1 MADVRRRKATA
12 QELEQGQEEIRL
24 ADARFRKE
32 AVERGEKALEDGPE
46 KGTSEEAEAMMSPPI
61 EDKRDSNPKGTPA
74 RSPDEGSA
82 SKPLQ
87 PPTDPPPQPPELG
100 NGDTSYGLRDQKM
113 NENVESGSLTAE
125 RPLRS
130 EMATPGG
137 PMSEAATP
145 GGFLGP
151 QVPLF
156 SEEQLRNFAFI
167 HSQAPWLYGNPQ
179 SIFTGSVPRPTFLDV
194 DAPRVAQSQMER
206 DVEFLKSQIAR
217 DRDEKEE
224 FRKQIQSL
232 TAENQRLRSK
242 ANGDEKVSKEEELRF
257 STPEEQ
263 TSKPNSGHPEDDQ
276 DWLRRRST
284 EKTES
289 SKEAGRPPFL
299 PEAAEFKEAADF
311 KTPKEAERPPKV
323 RTEDPEEGAQKPSS
337 GRSVPQSGEA
347 TFTEK
352 SIEFMMI
359 MMETMKDLQKKVSES
374 KEESGMVRGVE
385 IVRTGVPD
393 LPTLQPWTPSQGPL
407 QLGDWLL
414 TVEPIAADLSA
425 TSEKWWALMVKSAE
439 DWYQRHMA
447 MSPLD
452 RVQHDVRPPQE
463 VNLEKW
469 SRLERRMASLLLQAV
484 PEVVKEE
491 LISARRLSVFGIL
504 TQLLLTYC
512 PGGVLEKQTLL
523 RSLEDPMEVATMA
536 EAPSAI
542 RRWLRWKLRSQEI
555 GAVTPDPA
563 LLLKGLNKLTRKV
576 LESNKE
582 LQFRVSLARNS
593 LGVDTRPT
601 DITVNQ
607 FATHLLAEVEQVS
620 LAEKRAASVGMKGDV
635 KLKAMEVDKGK
646 GKGKDKLDGDEKQK
660 PKCKF
665 YLTDGGCRKG
675 KECGF
680 SHDVRDEK
688 RRCYTC
694 GSVDHLS
701 PSCTRSRGPSSETSP
716 TKPRVAKVEG
726 EDKGSSGK
734 DPEVSSQ
741 ASSDSAVKDL
751 LEEANK
757 MLRSLSSKPSSS
769 QASSGGS
776 TQEDERKDVM
786 ERLQQQLKAMKAF
799 KMRRL
804 ATGADVGLVDSGA
817 THALRPRRDGENVQ
831 KYPLVDVGLAD
842 GRAVRLRMAPGG
854 SMIAPSPAI
863 EPMVPMG
870 QLTEVLG
877 CQIVWSHGEMQLRH
891 PEKGDIPI
899 QMKEGC
905 PHLAKSTALD
915 LIAEI
920 EDAKVGI
927 PKTLGEYDEEV
938 CWMKRLVEQHPVLSS
953 LPEYIK
959 EKLVVCPGEW
969 SALPGNR
976 HQRKRWRRDGM
987 MVHLFAGPDSGF
999 TLKKALRQLG
1009 GPDDKLLEVDLKRG
1023 PHHDVMT
1030 DEGVYAGLIR
1040 AAIESKVLAVVAGP
1054 NCRTRSLLR
1063 HVPIPGQPNAPRP
1076 IRRWGGEEFG
1086 VKEATE
1092 EEIQKLHEDDIM
1104 MWRCIFLFMLSTY
1117 MRRARKLDDWVAFG
1131 LEQPASP
1138 RDYMPEVVSFWD
1150 TQEWKAIASEFA
1162 LEEIT
1167 FKQGAMGG
1175 ASPKPTTF
1183 GGNLELNV
1191 DVFQRRSFG
1200 SPVKVSSSTD
1210 LSRWA
1215 PGVMSMVSSALI
1227 QQVCQSGMKLKSL
1240 TWEEHLEFRHAPYRR
1255 DCRVCQESSQQ
1266 CAPHRRVHW
1275 QVCCQ

>member
-1 MADVRRRKATA
+1 MAQHQDYWYHLTDDQLMTEYIARHKDQQPL
-12 QELEQGQEEIRL
+12 QELEDLKNTIEYGCSDPRLHPRHQEH
-24 ADARFRKE
+24 
-32 AVERGEKALEDGPE
+32 
-46 KGTSEEAEAMMSPPI
+46 SEEP
-61 EDKRDSNPKGTPA
+61 
-74 RSPDEGSA
+74 
-82 SKPLQ
+82 
-87 PPTDPPPQPPELG
+87 
-100 NGDTSYGLRDQKM
+100 
-113 NENVESGSLTAE
+113 
-125 RPLRS
+125 
-130 EMATPGG
+130 
-137 PMSEAATP
+137 
-145 GGFLGP
+145 
-151 QVPLF
+151 
-156 SEEQLRNFAFI
+156 
-167 HSQAPWLYGNPQ
+167 
-179 SIFTGSVPRPTFLDV
+179 
-194 DAPRVAQSQMER
+194 
-206 DVEFLKSQIAR
+206 
-217 DRDEKEE
+217 
-224 FRKQIQSL
+224 
-232 TAENQRLRSK
+232 
-242 ANGDEKVSKEEELRF
+242 
-257 STPEEQ
+257 
-263 TSKPNSGHPEDDQ
+263 
-276 DWLRRRST
+276 
-284 EKTES
+284 
-289 SKEAGRPPFL
+289 SKEAEKRIDD
-299 PEAAEFKEAADF
+299 DF
-311 KTPKEAERPPKV
+311 
-323 RTEDPEEGAQKPSS
+323 QN
-337 GRSVPQSGEA
+337 
-347 TFTEK
+347 
-352 SIEFMMI
+352 
-359 MMETMKDLQKKVSES
+359 L
-374 KEESGMVRGVE
+374 
-385 IVRTGVPD
+385 TGVLQAYVEEHRL
-393 LPTLQPWTPSQGPL
+393 LPYCVILHCLASRYLGGGLIDPTYKDEEYPYRSSPQFSLMFWNLGNWCRNRFDKCPVPERLQRFVPHVDYNMDEDHNQIDQDKSQYNNYFINVIKNFGGHLFMNCEAGSLYPHR
-407 QLGDWLL
+407 
-414 TVEPIAADLSA
+414 A
-425 TSEKWWALMVKSAE
+425 
-439 DWYQRHMA
+439 
-447 MSPLD
+447 
-452 RVQHDVRPPQE
+452 
-463 VNLEKW
+463 
-469 SRLERRMASLLLQAV
+469 RLE
-484 PEVVKEE
+484 
-491 LISARRLSVFGIL
+491 
-504 TQLLLTYC
+504 
-512 PGGVLEKQTLL
+512 
-523 RSLEDPMEVATMA
+523 
-536 EAPSAI
+536 EAQI
-542 RRWLRWKLRSQEI
+542 K
-555 GAVTPDPA
+555 T
-563 LLLKGLNKLTRKV
+563 
-576 LESNKE
+576 
-582 LQFRVSLARNS
+582 
-593 LGVDTRPT
+593 
-601 DITVNQ
+601 
-607 FATHLLAEVEQVS
+607 
-620 LAEKRAASVGMKGDV
+620 
-635 KLKAMEVDKGK
+635 EVDKGK

-716 TKPRVAKVEG
+716 TKPRMAKVEG
-726 EDKGSSGK
+726 EDKGSTSGK

-786 ERLQQQLKAMKAF
+786 ERLQQQLKAMKVF

-863 EPMVPMG
+863 EPIVPMG

-905 PHLAKSTALD
+905 PHLAKSIALD

-938 CWMKRLVEQHPVLSS
+938 CWMKRLVEQRPVLSS

-999 TLKKALRQLG
+999 TLKRALRQLG

-1040 AAIESKVLAVVAGP
+1040 AAIESKILVVVAGP

-1138 RDYMPEVVSFWD
+1138 REYMPEVVSFWD
-1150 TQEWKAIASEFA
+1150 TQEWKAIAKEFA

-1167 FKQGAMGG
+1167 FKQGTMGG

-1191 DVFQRRSFG
+1191 DVFQEG
-1200 SPVKVSSSTD
+1200 ALGA
-1210 LSRWA
+1210 LSRSRA
-1215 PGVMSMVSSALI
+1215 QLI
-1227 QQVCQSGMKLKSL
+1227 CQDGL
-1240 TWEEHLEFRHAPYRR
+1240 LE
-1255 DCRVCQESSQQ
+1255 
-1266 CAPHRRVHW
+1266 
-1275 QVCCQ
+1275 

>member
-1 MADVRRRKATA
+1 M
-12 QELEQGQEEIRL
+12 
-24 ADARFRKE
+24 
-32 AVERGEKALEDGPE
+32 
-46 KGTSEEAEAMMSPPI
+46 
-61 EDKRDSNPKGTPA
+61 
-74 RSPDEGSA
+74 
-82 SKPLQ
+82 
-87 PPTDPPPQPPELG
+87 
-100 NGDTSYGLRDQKM
+100 
-113 NENVESGSLTAE
+113 
-125 RPLRS
+125 
-130 EMATPGG
+130 
-137 PMSEAATP
+137 
-145 GGFLGP
+145 
-151 QVPLF
+151 
-156 SEEQLRNFAFI
+156 
-167 HSQAPWLYGNPQ
+167 
-179 SIFTGSVPRPTFLDV
+179 
-194 DAPRVAQSQMER
+194 
-206 DVEFLKSQIAR
+206 
-217 DRDEKEE
+217 
-224 FRKQIQSL
+224 
-232 TAENQRLRSK
+232 
-242 ANGDEKVSKEEELRF
+242 
-257 STPEEQ
+257 
-263 TSKPNSGHPEDDQ
+263 
-276 DWLRRRST
+276 
-284 EKTES
+284 
-289 SKEAGRPPFL
+289 
-299 PEAAEFKEAADF
+299 
-311 KTPKEAERPPKV
+311 
-323 RTEDPEEGAQKPSS
+323 
-337 GRSVPQSGEA
+337 
-347 TFTEK
+347 
-352 SIEFMMI
+352 
-359 MMETMKDLQKKVSES
+359 
-374 KEESGMVRGVE
+374 
-385 IVRTGVPD
+385 
-393 LPTLQPWTPSQGPL
+393 
-407 QLGDWLL
+407 
-414 TVEPIAADLSA
+414 
-425 TSEKWWALMVKSAE
+425 
-439 DWYQRHMA
+439 
-447 MSPLD
+447 
-452 RVQHDVRPPQE
+452 
-463 VNLEKW
+463 
-469 SRLERRMASLLLQAV
+469 
-484 PEVVKEE
+484 
-491 LISARRLSVFGIL
+491 
-504 TQLLLTYC
+504 
-512 PGGVLEKQTLL
+512 
-523 RSLEDPMEVATMA
+523 
-536 EAPSAI
+536 
-542 RRWLRWKLRSQEI
+542 
-555 GAVTPDPA
+555 
-563 LLLKGLNKLTRKV
+563 
-576 LESNKE
+576 
-582 LQFRVSLARNS
+582 
-593 LGVDTRPT
+593 
-601 DITVNQ
+601 
-607 FATHLLAEVEQVS
+607 
-620 LAEKRAASVGMKGDV
+620 
-635 KLKAMEVDKGK
+635 
-646 GKGKDKLDGDEKQK
+646 
-660 PKCKF
+660 
-665 YLTDGGCRKG
+665 
-675 KECGF
+675 
-680 SHDVRDEK
+680 
-688 RRCYTC
+688 
-694 GSVDHLS
+694 
-701 PSCTRSRGPSSETSP
+701 
-716 TKPRVAKVEG
+716 
-726 EDKGSSGK
+726 
-734 DPEVSSQ
+734 
-741 ASSDSAVKDL
+741 
-751 LEEANK
+751 
-757 MLRSLSSKPSSS
+757 
-769 QASSGGS
+769 
-776 TQEDERKDVM
+776 
-786 ERLQQQLKAMKAF
+786 
-799 KMRRL
+799 
-804 ATGADVGLVDSGA
+804 GLVDSGA

-863 EPMVPMG
+863 EPIVPMG

-987 MVHLFAGPDSGF
+987 MVHLFAGPDLGF
-999 TLKKALRQLG
+999 TLKRALRQLG

-1092 EEIQKLHEDDIM
+1092 EEIQKLHQDDIM

-1255 DCRVCQESSQQ
+1255 DCRVCQVPRIVEFEI
-1266 CAPHRRVHW
+1266 HW

>member
-1 MADVRRRKATA
+1 MGRILHQGYPASSIHRHMFWHVKYRVTMAQHQDYWCHLTDDQLMTEYIARHKDQQPL
-12 QELEQGQEEIRL
+12 QELEDLKNTIEYGCSEPRLHPRHQEH
-24 ADARFRKE
+24 
-32 AVERGEKALEDGPE
+32 
-46 KGTSEEAEAMMSPPI
+46 SEEP
-61 EDKRDSNPKGTPA
+61 
-74 RSPDEGSA
+74 
-82 SKPLQ
+82 
-87 PPTDPPPQPPELG
+87 
-100 NGDTSYGLRDQKM
+100 
-113 NENVESGSLTAE
+113 
-125 RPLRS
+125 
-130 EMATPGG
+130 
-137 PMSEAATP
+137 
-145 GGFLGP
+145 
-151 QVPLF
+151 
-156 SEEQLRNFAFI
+156 
-167 HSQAPWLYGNPQ
+167 
-179 SIFTGSVPRPTFLDV
+179 
-194 DAPRVAQSQMER
+194 
-206 DVEFLKSQIAR
+206 
-217 DRDEKEE
+217 
-224 FRKQIQSL
+224 
-232 TAENQRLRSK
+232 
-242 ANGDEKVSKEEELRF
+242 
-257 STPEEQ
+257 
-263 TSKPNSGHPEDDQ
+263 
-276 DWLRRRST
+276 
-284 EKTES
+284 
-289 SKEAGRPPFL
+289 SKEAEKRIDD
-299 PEAAEFKEAADF
+299 DF
-311 KTPKEAERPPKV
+311 
-323 RTEDPEEGAQKPSS
+323 QN
-337 GRSVPQSGEA
+337 
-347 TFTEK
+347 
-352 SIEFMMI
+352 
-359 MMETMKDLQKKVSES
+359 L
-374 KEESGMVRGVE
+374 
-385 IVRTGVPD
+385 TGVLQAYVEEHRV
-393 LPTLQPWTPSQGPL
+393 LPYCVILQCLASRYLGGGLIDPTYKDEEYPYRSSPQFSLMFWNLGNWCRNRFDKCPVPERLQRFVPHVDYNMDEDHNQIDQDKSQYNNYFINVIKNFGGHLFMNCEAGSLYPHR
-407 QLGDWLL
+407 
-414 TVEPIAADLSA
+414 A
-425 TSEKWWALMVKSAE
+425 
-439 DWYQRHMA
+439 
-447 MSPLD
+447 
-452 RVQHDVRPPQE
+452 
-463 VNLEKW
+463 
-469 SRLERRMASLLLQAV
+469 RLE
-484 PEVVKEE
+484 
-491 LISARRLSVFGIL
+491 
-504 TQLLLTYC
+504 
-512 PGGVLEKQTLL
+512 
-523 RSLEDPMEVATMA
+523 
-536 EAPSAI
+536 EAQI
-542 RRWLRWKLRSQEI
+542 K
-555 GAVTPDPA
+555 T
-563 LLLKGLNKLTRKV
+563 
-576 LESNKE
+576 
-582 LQFRVSLARNS
+582 
-593 LGVDTRPT
+593 
-601 DITVNQ
+601 
-607 FATHLLAEVEQVS
+607 
-620 LAEKRAASVGMKGDV
+620 
-635 KLKAMEVDKGK
+635 EVDKGK

-694 GSVDHLS
+694 GSVDNLS

-716 TKPRVAKVEG
+716 TKPRMAKVEG
-726 EDKGSSGK
+726 EDKGSTSGK

-863 EPMVPMG
+863 EPIVPMG

-905 PHLAKSTALD
+905 PHLAKSIALD

-938 CWMKRLVEQHPVLSS
+938 CWMKRLVEQRPVLSS

-999 TLKKALRQLG
+999 TLKRALRQLG

-1040 AAIESKVLAVVAGP
+1040 AAIESKILVVVAGP

-1138 RDYMPEVVSFWD
+1138 REYMPEVVSFWD
-1150 TQEWKAIASEFA
+1150 TQEWKAIAKEFA

-1167 FKQGAMGG
+1167 FKQGTMGG

-1191 DVFQRRSFG
+1191 DVFQEG
-1200 SPVKVSSSTD
+1200 ALGA
-1210 LSRWA
+1210 LSRSRA
-1215 PGVMSMVSSALI
+1215 QLI
-1227 QQVCQSGMKLKSL
+1227 CQDGL
-1240 TWEEHLEFRHAPYRR
+1240 LE
-1255 DCRVCQESSQQ
+1255 
-1266 CAPHRRVHW
+1266 
-1275 QVCCQ
+1275 